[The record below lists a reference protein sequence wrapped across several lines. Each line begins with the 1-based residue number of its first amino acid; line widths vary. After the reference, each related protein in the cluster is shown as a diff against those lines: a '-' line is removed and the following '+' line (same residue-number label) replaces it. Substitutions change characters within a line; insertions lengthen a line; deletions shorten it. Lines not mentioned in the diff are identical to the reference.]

1 MPLTCTFILRKPN
14 LLLGIKLFKYV
25 SMKTKF
31 ILLCIFLLSI
41 SGLSQ
46 AQITQ
51 NIRGKIVDKEAKYPL
66 VGVSISIQERSN
78 IGTTTDENGDYILP
92 NVPIGRHTIKVSY
105 IGYKES
111 VMNNIVVD
119 AGKEVIL
126 NIELEEVFTELS
138 EVVVKARRNGEARNE
153 MATVS
158 ARQFSVEETNRYA
171 GSRGEPAR
179 MASNFAGVQGAD
191 DSRNDIVIRGNSP
204 TGVLWR
210 VEGVSIPNP
219 NHFAIPG
226 TSGGPVS
233 IINNK
238 YLTNSDFF
246 TGAFPAEF
254 GNTTSGVF
262 DLKLRNGN
270 NQKHELM
277 GQFGF
282 LGTEAMAE
290 GPINKKKG
298 SSYLMT
304 YRYANLWLFKK
315 AGIDIGTQAVPKYQD
330 AFFRFNFPQKDGAS
344 FSLWGFGGTSTVDIL
359 ISEQNVEDRNIFGS
373 NDRDQYYTSKVA
385 VAGATYSKPFN
396 KKTFLKATLAAST
409 NIQDANHDFI
419 LFNYDANGNPA
430 TEGNK
435 FSINQLIPIL
445 DYQFK
450 ENKLSGVVALNNKIS
465 AKSTLKVGLNA
476 DLFNFVSF
484 DSARTVT
491 IQPTLKVSEWQTRW
505 LSDAYYLMLQP
516 YAQWKYFVNDKLT
529 LNAGISSLY
538 NSINKNSFSPI
549 EPRVGLTYDIANGQK
564 LNIATG
570 LHSQMQPSYTYF
582 YGTNLSTSAAKYLNS
597 TVGFTKSWHF
607 VAGYSTLLSKNMRM
621 LIETYYQK
629 LYDIPVEKQSSSF
642 SIVNTGAAFSRIF
655 PGELQNTGTGR
666 NYGVELTLEKFFSK
680 GYYYLVTGSL
690 FDAKYRGSDGV
701 LRNTDFNGKY
711 ALNALFAKE
720 FKLRRSSFDLG
731 AKWTMVGGR
740 WYGPVDEVASKIA
753 QEIVFKSETRNT
765 LQFDPYRRFDIKAD
779 YKINR
784 RGLTHTIAVD
794 FVNIAGFQNILSL
807 SYAPQPD
814 GSFIKTEYQ
823 LGFLPVFFYRVD
835 F

>member
-1 MPLTCTFILRKPN
+1 
-14 LLLGIKLFKYV
+14 
-25 SMKTKF
+25 MKKTS
-31 ILLCIFLLSI
+31 LLSLFLFLGYFSAI
-41 SGLSQ
+41 
-46 AQITQ
+46 AQNAITQ
-51 NIRGKIVDKEAKYPL
+51 NIRGKIIDKEAKYPL
-66 VGVSISIQERSN
+66 IGVSISIQEHPN
-78 IGTTTDENGDYILP
+78 FGTTTDENGDYILA
-92 NVPIGRHTIKVSY
+92 NVPIGRQTLKVSY
-105 IGYKES
+105 IGYKE
-111 VMNNIVVD
+111 VVLNNIVVD

-126 NIELEEVFTELS
+126 NIEMEESLTELT
-138 EVVVKARRNGEARNE
+138 EVTVKARRNGEARNE

-210 VEGVSIPNP
+210 VEGISIPNP

-270 NQKHELM
+270 NQKHEFM
-277 GQFGF
+277 AQFGF
-282 LGTEAMAE
+282 LGTEGMAE
-290 GPINKKKG
+290 GPINKEKG

-315 AGIDIGTQAVPKYQD
+315 IGIDIGTQAVPRYQD
-330 AFFRFNFPQKDGAS
+330 GFFRFNFPQKDGS
-344 FSLWGFGGTSTVDIL
+344 SLAFWGFGGTSTVDIL
-359 ISEQNVEDRNIFGS
+359 ISEQNVSDRNIFGS
-373 NDRDQYYTSKVA
+373 NDRDQYYTSKMA
-385 VAGATYSKPFN
+385 VTGVTYSKPIN
-396 KKTFLKATLAAST
+396 KKNFLKATLAAST

-419 LFNYDANGNPA
+419 LFNYDENGNPK
-430 TEGNK
+430 TVGDK
-435 FSINQLIPIL
+435 FSINKLIPIL

-465 AKSTLKVGLNA
+465 AKSTLKIGLNT
-476 DLFNFVSF
+476 DLYNFVSF

-491 IQPTLKVSEWQTRW
+491 TQPSLIVSDWQIRW
-505 LSDAYYLMLQP
+505 LSDAYYVLLQP
-516 YAQWKYFVNDKLT
+516 YVHWKYLINDKLT
-529 LNAGISSLY
+529 LSAGASSLY
-538 NSINKNSFSPI
+538 SSINKNSYSPI
-549 EPRVGLTYDIANGQK
+549 EPRVGLTWDVANGQK
-564 LNIATG
+564 ISFATG

-582 YGTNLSTSAAKYLNS
+582 YGKNLAMNSEHYLNHDMGLS
-597 TVGFTKSWHF
+597 KSWHF
-607 VAGYSTLLSKNMRM
+607 VAGYNTLLSKNMRM
-621 LIETYYQK
+621 LIETYYQY
-629 LYDIPVEKQSSSF
+629 LFNIPVEVKSSSF

-655 PGELQNTGTGR
+655 PGALQNTGTGR
-666 NYGVELTLEKFFSK
+666 NYGIELTIEKFFSK
-680 GYYYLVTGSL
+680 GYYYLLTGSL

-711 ALNALFAKE
+711 AMNALVAKE
-720 FKLRRSSFDLG
+720 FKLRRSSIDLG

-740 WYGPVDEVASKIA
+740 WYGPVDEAASKIA
-753 QEIVFKSETRNT
+753 QEIVYADATRNT
-765 LQFDPYRRFDIKAD
+765 LQFDPYRRFDIKID

-794 FVNIAGFQNILSL
+794 LVNIAGFQNILSL

-814 GSFIKTEYQ
+814 GTFIKTEYQ